1 MKLISM
7 VGIVLIILGALA
19 LIYQGINYNRQKTVL
34 DIGAIHATEDVHE
47 HVSIPPILGGL
58 GVVGGIVLV
67 AIGAKQRNA

>member
-19 LIYQGINYNRQKTVL
+19 LIYQGVNYNRQKTVL
-34 DIGAIHATEDVHE
+34 DIGSIHATEDVHQ
-47 HVSIPPILGGL
+47 HVSIPPILGAL

-67 AIGAKQRNA
+67 AMGAKQKTA